1 MTGGIDP
8 FFNDAEKKEG
18 EDDMKKLSKCKLECD
33 FTWTNNDK
41 DLPEQSE
48 CGIIESCA
56 AQMNPG
62 QLVLAMAEQIA
73 ELGGHIATNCSVE
86 NVTRIQE
93 KLEIKC

>member
-56 AQMNPG
+56 A
-62 QLVLAMAEQIA
+62 
-73 ELGGHIATNCSVE
+73 
-86 NVTRIQE
+86 
-93 KLEIKC
+93 